1 MLMKNS
7 SLVFVFAVPVVLAMS
22 GCGGGGGGI
31 PSMTDGGSDSRLEII
46 DRSLGVGRIETDPLG
61 IAPAGQAHDAAQAS
75 PRAGSVTQG
84 SAVLQG
90 VTADTVHLSFDPHEG
105 AVHPIASIET
115 GDGRTLTSNADP
127 ARLEVHLASGEV
139 LHVDPHNWE
148 PPADTGYSYFP
159 QEVYG
164 LEDEHY
170 YSQEL
175 EDRWGQEGGGTS
187 CIDGSDCD
195 ALDRHLEQTSLKRY
209 LDHPVGGR
217 EIQGIHLTDSL
228 GGGSFGEDEDGTTRV
243 IGNPSGMSV
252 VGFTDY
258 SADDTDYLAWGVWA
272 HYRFTD
278 TDIELTYGALG
289 DGVETSF
296 VDVPNLGTASYS
308 GYSSGV
314 ALKGAPPNR
323 GDIDALDNLSFE
335 FVAEASLTAD
345 FAAASIS
352 GTVENFRAIFVQDPS
367 PALVDEALGDDGFLN
382 GLRVNL
388 GSADIRSG
396 GNDARH
402 SFFEGDVSAAGH
414 AGASGK
420 WGGQFFGTPDA
431 GEAPPAVGGTWGIT
445 EGDGANDWK
454 MLGGFGAWEDS

>member
-1 MLMKNS
+1 M
-7 SLVFVFAVPVVLAMS
+7 
-22 GCGGGGGGI
+22 
-31 PSMTDGGSDSRLEII
+31 
-46 DRSLGVGRIETDPLG
+46 
-61 IAPAGQAHDAAQAS
+61 
-75 PRAGSVTQG
+75 
-84 SAVLQG
+84 
-90 VTADTVHLSFDPHEG
+90 
-105 AVHPIASIET
+105 
-115 GDGRTLTSNADP
+115 
-127 ARLEVHLASGEV
+127 
-139 LHVDPHNWE
+139 
-148 PPADTGYSYFP
+148 
-159 QEVYG
+159 
-164 LEDEHY
+164 
-170 YSQEL
+170 
-175 EDRWGQEGGGTS
+175 
-187 CIDGSDCD
+187 
-195 ALDRHLEQTSLKRY
+195 
-209 LDHPVGGR
+209 
-217 EIQGIHLTDSL
+217 
-228 GGGSFGEDEDGTTRV
+228 
-243 IGNPSGMSV
+243 
-252 VGFTDY
+252 
-258 SADDTDYLAWGVWA
+258 
-272 HYRFTD
+272 
-278 TDIELTYGALG
+278 
-289 DGVETSF
+289 
-296 VDVPNLGTASYS
+296 
-308 GYSSGV
+308 

-335 FVAEASLTAD
+335 FVAEARLTAD